1 MNIRLLLILSALSAG
16 QVCPVAQSEGPSAPR
31 AMTLQQAVDLALQHN
46 HQVRI
51 SAFKVEEEEN
61 SVRVARSAYLP
72 ALSNHS
78 TFAHATDSQFIG
90 IPAGAL
96 GTVGGNPL
104 PSRTLVV
111 NQGALNFTLSDTS
124 LTQPLTE
131 LFKIKAANDVA
142 RADLEASKGKARS
155 VEDQV
160 ALQVRQLYYKILIV
174 QSQQQAVEAQIRAAE
189 DLQNERVQQVKYGST
204 LEANLIES
212 RAQSLQ
218 AEQDLLAAQLQLSD
232 LRTQFNDAVG
242 LPIESEVVLDP
253 NIPAPNPASS
263 REKCIELALESNP
276 QIAEAKAELDAANA
290 GAREA
295 KREYIPDVETFAH
308 YTYADNV
315 PFLARNYGTF
325 GVHLSY
331 VIFDGGKK
339 RATLHE
345 RESRVAQA
353 KENLARVRDE
363 VQVKTATVY
372 NRLEQTRQML
382 TVSREL
388 LAARE
393 EARRVSVQGLQQ
405 GTYLRSQADA
415 AVARET
421 EARTQLLQ
429 SHLEYAQAQ
438 DELNEAIGQGPKE

>member
-1 MNIRLLLILSALSAG
+1 M
-16 QVCPVAQSEGPSAPR
+16 
-31 AMTLQQAVDLALQHN
+31 
-46 HQVRI
+46 
-51 SAFKVEEEEN
+51 
-61 SVRVARSAYLP
+61 
-72 ALSNHS
+72 
-78 TFAHATDSQFIG
+78 
-90 IPAGAL
+90 
-96 GTVGGNPL
+96 
-104 PSRTLVV
+104 
-111 NQGALNFTLSDTS
+111 
-124 LTQPLTE
+124 
-131 LFKIKAANDVA
+131 
-142 RADLEASKGKARS
+142 
-155 VEDQV
+155 
-160 ALQVRQLYYKILIV
+160 

-212 RAQSLQ
+212 RAQALQ
-218 AEQDLLAAQLQLSD
+218 AKQDLLTAQLQLSD
-232 LRTQFNDAVG
+232 LRAQFNDAVG
-242 LPIESEVVLDP
+242 LRLQSEVVLDP
-253 NIPAPNPASS
+253 NIPAPNPAPS
-263 REKCIELALESNP
+263 REKCIELALGSNP

-331 VIFDGGKK
+331 DIFDGGKK

-353 KENLARVRDE
+353 KESLARVRDE
-363 VQVKTATVY
+363 VQVKTETVY

-405 GTYLRSQADA
+405 GTYLRSQADT

-438 DELNEAIGQGPKE
+438 DELNEAIGQSPKE